1 VVRVVQRRDEDSEV
15 LRQAKALAEAGVVV
29 TDGEFLARVVCG
41 AISRQLIDDIS
52 HANAGADSSGGA
64 TQKEE
69 RSSYT
74 GAPGNACV

>member
-1 VVRVVQRRDEDSEV
+1 VLHVVQRRDEDGEV

-41 AISRQLIDDIS
+41 AISRQLIDVIS

-69 RSSYT
+69 RSRYS
-74 GAPGNACV
+74 GASTNACV

>member
-41 AISRQLIDDIS
+41 AISRPLIDIIS
-52 HANAGADSSGGA
+52 HANADAGSSGGA
-64 TQKEE
+64 TQKAL
-69 RSSYT
+69 R
-74 GAPGNACV
+74 GN